1 MHLDDCWSE
10 FGSPLLA
17 GFTDLV
23 LQLYLQCAHIRSL
36 LMVLGWYLLG
46 QAAGQAGRAVA
57 GQPAVAGET
66 QRLCPHHQTSRGH
79 HGSSSSSRAV
89 TSILTLLLLL
99 SDDFLIL
106 SPGSPPWAGPPR
118 ETPSGRSHCKK

>member
-46 QAAGQAGRAVA
+46 QAAGQAGGAVA

-66 QRLCPHHQTSRGH
+66 QRLCPHHQTSRGQQGLH
-79 HGSSSSSRAV
+79 SSRAV
-89 TSILTLLLLL
+89 TSIPTLLLLL

-106 SPGSPPWAGPPR
+106 SPGSLPWAGPPR